1 MATKTKAKSY
11 RQTKAAKSKI
21 NSDDKVQTTAEDQAD
36 LEQEAQGLWD
46 DPGRIMDA
54 VKVAQN
60 EMESLRQRFQDDFE
74 DGYQLKKYE
83 PKAGY
88 ESYTSSAPKNFFDKI
103 VDGVNRA
110 ALTVH
115 VNTGEEALEE
125 ERAEANEAELFLE
138 GAFNQIDRL
147 GRKSR
152 NKALRRQLAFFSG
165 LRGWVIMRALVYVPA
180 GKTDTRFDVKVWDP
194 MHVYWEDGVDG
205 AIWVAHQRKATRSQI
220 YSEYGVMI
228 EGKDGMVTDFW
239 TEEQNMVLV
248 DQMWLKEPTN
258 HDIGHVPVFI
268 GNVGDMPDIQTK
280 DFSGSTIGVHNTL
293 EHQGESVWTAAR
305 GVIEPRNRYISQLMD
320 TAKRSVAGSL
330 VHKSPKGDK
339 KIKGDPYASFQAI
352 PIEEG
357 ESIEPLELPTAP
369 PETAAIL
376 GLLDHDWQQSTLPY
390 PLAYGGSAAAESGR
404 ALAIRIE
411 ATRSAYSPRT
421 HLLREAYQWLS
432 EELLAQYANPKL
444 KNKEVDLHGYDPMT
458 GEFFRNGYSPKKI
471 SGDWIVDVIV
481 EPRLPRDE
489 QVEIEMALAASS
501 PRGDQPPLLSTPS
514 ARKDILKLKNPDLE
528 EQKVLAEEGKNI
540 PPIKFRRMAEAV
552 AAQGDPEGAKRIM
565 EWLEGEELK
574 NRQALAAAQGQVPA
588 QEQPPAASQS
598 APPTDDEKV
607 VVEAVMNALVQ
618 FGRQDLAQEL
628 AGALDGSIP
637 PRDGLIDEILTI
649 LQQADPELAQAF
661 MAAFNGGAQAGA

>member
-1 MATKTKAKSY
+1 MATKSRTKSKAKAKS
-11 RQTKAAKSKI
+11 SG
-21 NSDDKVQTTAEDQAD
+21 KVEPAQTTAEDQYD
-36 LEQEAQGLWD
+36 ENETQEGLWD
-46 DPGRIMDA
+46 DPGVIMDA
-54 VKVAQN
+54 VKVVQN
-60 EMESLRQRFQDDFE
+60 EFEGLRIRFQEDFE
-74 DGYQLKKYE
+74 QGYQLQPYE
-83 PKAGY
+83 PKSGY

-125 ERAEANEAELFLE
+125 ERADANEAELFLE
-138 GAFNQIDRL
+138 GAFNHIDRL
-147 GRKSR
+147 GRKTR
-152 NKALRRQLAFFSG
+152 QKALRRQLAFFSG
-165 LRGWVIMRALVYVPA
+165 IRGWIVMRTLGYVPK
-180 GKTDTRFDVKVWDP
+180 GETETRFDVKVWDP

-220 YSEYGVMI
+220 YSEYGVKI

-239 TEEQNMVLV
+239 TEDQNMVLV
-248 DQMWLKEPTN
+248 DSTWLKEPTDHN
-258 HDIGHVPVFI
+258 IGHVPIFI
-268 GNVGDMPDIQTK
+268 GNVGDMPDIQNK
-280 DFSGSTIGVHNTL
+280 DFSGDNIGVHNTL
-293 EHQGESVWTAAR
+293 EYQGESVWTAAR

-390 PLAYGGSAAAESGR
+390 PLAYGGSSAAESGR

-432 EELLAQYANPKL
+432 EELLSQFANSKIG
-444 KNKEVDLHGYDPMT
+444 NKKVELYGDNPMT
-458 GEFFRNGYSPKKI
+458 DEFFRNGYEPKDIK
-471 SGDWIVDVIV
+471 GDWIVDVIV

-501 PRGDQPPLLSTPS
+501 PRGEGRQPLMSTGS
-514 ARKDILKLKNPDLE
+514 ARRDIMKLKNPDLE
-528 EQKVLAEEGKNI
+528 EQKVLAEEGKEI
-540 PPIKFRRMAEAV
+540 PPIKYRRIANAV
-552 AAQGDPEGAKRIM
+552 AEQGDPEGAKLVM

-574 NRQALAAAQGQVPA
+574 NRKALEAEGAPSAQAAPQQT
-588 QEQPPAASQS
+588 ET
-598 APPTDDEKV
+598 APPSEDEMAI
-607 VVEAVMNALVQ
+607 VEAVMNALVEY
-618 FGRQDLAQEL
+618 GREDLAQEL
-628 AGALDGSIP
+628 AGALDGTTP
-637 PRDGLIDEILTI
+637 PRDGLIEEIMQI
-649 LQQADPELAQAF
+649 LGEINPELAQAF
-661 MAAFNGGAQAGA
+661 TIALGGGQAAGA

>member
-1 MATKTKAKSY
+1 LATKTKTKSKAKAK
-11 RQTKAAKSKI
+11 TKAP
-21 NSDDKVQTTAEDQAD
+21 QTSAEDQYDANQA
-36 LEQEAQGLWD
+36 EEGLWD
-46 DPGRIMDA
+46 DPGVIMDA
-54 VKVAQN
+54 IKVVQN
-60 EMESLRQRFQDDFE
+60 EFEGLRDRFQEDFE
-74 DGYQLKKYE
+74 QGYQLQPYE
-83 PKAGY
+83 PKSGY

-115 VNTGEEALEE
+115 VNTGEDALEE
-125 ERAEANEAELFLE
+125 ERADANEAELFLE
-138 GAFNQIDRL
+138 GAFNHIDRL
-147 GRKSR
+147 GRKTR
-152 NKALRRQLAFFSG
+152 QKALRRQLAFFSG
-165 LRGWVIMRALVYVPA
+165 IRGWVVMRALVYVPMNETET
-180 GKTDTRFDVKVWDP
+180 KFDVKVWDP

-220 YSEYGVMI
+220 YSEYGVKI

-239 TEEQNMVLV
+239 TEDQNMVLV
-248 DQMWLKEPTN
+248 DATWLKEPADHN
-258 HDIGHVPVFI
+258 IGHVPVFV
-268 GNVGDMPDIQTK
+268 GNVGDMPDIQNK
-280 DFSGSTIGVHNTL
+280 DFSGDNIGVHNTL
-293 EHQGESVWTAAR
+293 EYQGESVWTAAR

-432 EELLAQYANPKL
+432 EELLSQFANKAIG
-444 KNKEVDLHGYDPMT
+444 NKKIELYGDNPMT
-458 GEFFRNGYSPKKI
+458 DTFFRNGYEPNDIKPE
-471 SGDWIVDVIV
+471 WIVDVIV

-489 QVEIEMALAASS
+489 QVEIEMALSAST
-501 PRGDQPPLLSTPS
+501 PRGEGRQPLMSTGS
-514 ARKDILKLKNPDLE
+514 ARKDIMKLKNPDLE
-528 EQKVLAEEGKNI
+528 EQKVLAEEGKEI
-540 PPIKFRRMAEAV
+540 PPIKYRRIANAV
-552 AAQGDPEGAKRIM
+552 AEQGDPEGAKLVM
-565 EWLEGEELK
+565 EWVEGEEMK
-574 NRQALAAAQGQVPA
+574 NRQALAGEGGGGGAPQAPAAQPTQT
-588 QEQPPAASQS
+588 
-598 APPTDDEKV
+598 APPSEDEMV
-607 VVEAVMNALVQ
+607 VVEAVMNALIEY
-618 FGRQDLAQEL
+618 GREDLAQEL
-628 AGALDGSIP
+628 AGALDGTTP
-637 PRDGLIDEILTI
+637 PRDGLIEEIMQI
-649 LQQADPELAQAF
+649 LGEVSPELAQSF
-661 MAAFNGGAQAGA
+661 MTSLQGGGQPAGA